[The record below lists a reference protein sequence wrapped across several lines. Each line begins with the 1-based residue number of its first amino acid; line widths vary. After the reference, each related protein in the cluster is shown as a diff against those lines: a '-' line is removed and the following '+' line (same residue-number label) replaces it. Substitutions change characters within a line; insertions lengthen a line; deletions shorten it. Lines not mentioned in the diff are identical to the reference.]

1 MTENDVKKIFV
12 VGAGTMGSGLAQ
24 SYAQAGYTVSL
35 YSRSQET
42 LDRAHEYI
50 GSGLQT
56 LAQEDLV
63 DASQIPAIMGRIS
76 YTRSVEEGA
85 QDVDIAVETVVENIE
100 VKKDM
105 YKQLDKFCPPRALIA
120 SNTSF
125 LNIFEFAE
133 TSRPDKIL
141 IAHWYSP
148 PHLMPFV
155 EVVKGPQTDSAN
167 VDLMVAILRKMG
179 KKPAVLH
186 KFIPGFIIN
195 RLQIAFQREC
205 HYLVDN
211 DYISPADLDEAAK
224 WGLAMRMMVL
234 GIWKRM
240 DFGGID
246 ISVNNLRNP
255 DIDPVPVDYMPKKV
269 FELAEKGHL
278 GLKTGKG
285 WYDYSDKSKAE
296 HLRERD
302 LGLIKMLKAFQ

>member
-35 YSRSQET
+35 FSRTQET
-42 LDRAHEYI
+42 LDRAREYI
-50 GSGLQT
+50 SSSLQT
-56 LAQEDLV
+56 LAQEDMV
-63 DASQIPAIMGRIS
+63 DAGQIPAILDRIS

-85 QDVDIAVETVVENIE
+85 QDVDIAVETIAENVE

-167 VDLMVAILRKMG
+167 VELMAAILRKMG
-179 KKPAVLH
+179 KKPAVLQ

-211 DYISPADLDEAAK
+211 DYISPEDMDEAAK
-224 WGLAMRMMVL
+224 WGLALRMLIL
-234 GIWKRM
+234 GVYKRM

-246 ISVNNLRNP
+246 ITVNNLKNP
-255 DIDPVPVDYMPKKV
+255 NIDPVPLDYMPKKV
-269 FELAEKGHL
+269 FELAEQGHL

-285 WYDYSDKSKAE
+285 WYDYSEKSKAE
-296 HLRERD
+296 YLRERD
-302 LGLIKMLKAFQ
+302 LGLIKILKAFR